1 MLSKTKLSNGITVAS
16 DYTNEIDSVSINISM
31 KVGSRNE
38 TIENNGISHFI
49 EHMLFKGTEKRTAK
63 EIANAFEDIGAISNA
78 YTSKENTCYYA
89 KVLNE
94 YSEKCFEILA
104 DILQNPT
111 FDETETERER
121 NVILQE

>member
-1 MLSKTKLSNGITVAS
+1 
-16 DYTNEIDSVSINISM
+16 
-31 KVGSRNE
+31 
-38 TIENNGISHFI
+38 
-49 EHMLFKGTEKRTAK
+49 MLFKGTEKRNAK
-63 EIANAFEDIGAISNA
+63 EVANAFEDIGAISNA

-104 DILQNPT
+104 DILQNPL

-121 NVILQE
+121 SVILQELAMSKDTPDDIITDYYNETASVFHKISTV